1 MTPVR
6 TASHPEVV
14 SEQVPR
20 EQKAWIT
27 LVTSAEHKAVGRMYI
42 ATALLFAAAAIAELL
57 MMRLQLMIPEN
68 TLIQPVI
75 FDRLLSAFGV
85 TSLILFALPLMIGL
99 MSVVVPLQIGA
110 RGMALPRLHHL
121 SYWLYAF
128 GGTTIYASFLWRPSE
143 AGILALP
150 PLSTSEFLPGAAVD
164 AWLVGFALALLGFV
178 CFAISMIATLRN
190 SRAPGMYLQRMPLFT
205 WATSIVSYTL
215 LVLGPVFL
223 AALAMLMIDRHYG
236 GVFYDS
242 GEGGKPMLYE
252 HLAAIFI
259 SGAVVSVLVAALAA
273 ISEILSTFSRQPQ
286 FGHRT
291 VAGSLVALAVL
302 AVLGWMQ
309 GMYSSPIPDGFRY
322 FAMLMALAAIVPVGL
337 IIFNWI
343 GTLTG
348 GAKRHGMPF
357 RFALGAIV
365 LIVIG
370 LAGKLV
376 TAVVP
381 VGALLAG
388 TTFTTGT
395 SFALIAGAGVFGGFA
410 ALHYWFPKLSGR
422 MMGDAFGVTS
432 YWLLLVGA
440 VVYVLTTMMAGLEGM
455 PVDVA
460 KFYGDSGLDA
470 LNLIASIAAILFVL
484 GFIVALLNAAASYRH
499 RLEAGPDPWGG
510 STLEW
515 FAPSP
520 PPVHNF
526 DLVPDVRSAEPLD
539 DIREAIRRRATRW
552 YPPAARTE
560 APAPEPEPVAVG
572 SGSASGA
579 APEAGGNP
587 TEAGPE
593 PTPQSEDD
601 RPVA

>member
-381 VGALLAG
+381 VGALRAG

-422 MMGDAFGVTS
+422 MMGDAFGITS

-484 GFIVALLNAAASYRH
+484 GFVVALLNAAASYRH
-499 RLEAGPDPWGG
+499 GLETGPDPWGG

>member
-1 MTPVR
+1 VTPVR

-302 AVLGWMQ
+302 AVLAWMQ

-381 VGALLAG
+381 VGALLSG

-422 MMGDAFGVTS
+422 MMGDAFGITS

-499 RLEAGPDPWGG
+499 GLETGPDPWGG

>member
-302 AVLGWMQ
+302 AVLAWMQ

-381 VGALLAG
+381 VGALLSG

-484 GFIVALLNAAASYRH
+484 GFVVALLNAAASYRH
-499 RLEAGPDPWGG
+499 GLETGPDPWGG

>member
-1 MTPVR
+1 VTPVR

-302 AVLGWMQ
+302 AVLAWMQ

-499 RLEAGPDPWGG
+499 GLETGPDPWGG

>member
-302 AVLGWMQ
+302 AVLAWMQ

-422 MMGDAFGVTS
+422 MMGDAFGITS

-484 GFIVALLNAAASYRH
+484 GFVVALLNAAASYRH
-499 RLEAGPDPWGG
+499 GLETGPDPWGG

>member
-1 MTPVR
+1 VTPVR

-302 AVLGWMQ
+302 AVLGWME

-381 VGALLAG
+381 VGALLSG

-410 ALHYWFPKLSGR
+410 ALHYWVPKLSGR
-422 MMGDAFGVTS
+422 MMGDAFGITS

-484 GFIVALLNAAASYRH
+484 GFVVALLNAAASYRH
-499 RLEAGPDPWGG
+499 GLETGPDPWGG

>member
-1 MTPVR
+1 MTPLQ

-20 EQKAWIT
+20 AQKAWIT

-42 ATALLFAAAAIAELL
+42 ATALFFASAGLAEFL

-68 TLIQPVI
+68 TLIRPEI

-85 TSLILFALPLMIGL
+85 TGLILFALPLMFGL

-121 SYWLYAF
+121 SYWLYLL
-128 GGTTIYASFLWRPSE
+128 GGALIYGSFLYRPSE

-150 PLSTSEFLPGAAVD
+150 PLSTSDFLPGAAVD
-164 AWLVGFALALLGFV
+164 AWLTGFALVLIGFV
-178 CFAISMIATLRN
+178 CFAISMIATVRN
-190 SRAPGMYLQRMPLFT
+190 SRAPGMALQRMPLFS
-205 WATSIVSYTL
+205 WAASIVSYTQ
-215 LVLGPVFL
+215 LVLAPIFL
-223 AALAMLMIDRHYG
+223 AAIAMLIIDRHYG
-236 GVFYDS
+236 GVFFDS
-242 GEGGKPMLYE
+242 GESGKPMLYE
-252 HLAAIFI
+252 HLASIFV
-259 SGAVVSVLVAALAA
+259 SGAVVSLLVAAMAA

-291 VAGSLVALAVL
+291 VAGSLVALTVL

-309 GMYSSPIPDGFRY
+309 NMYAGPIPDGFLY

-337 IIFNWI
+337 ILFNWI
-343 GTLTG
+343 ATTTG
-348 GAKRHGMPF
+348 GAKRRGMPF
-357 RFALGAIV
+357 KYALGAIV

-388 TTFTTGT
+388 STFTTAT
-395 SFALIAGAGVFGGFA
+395 SFALIAGAGVFGGLA
-410 ALHYWFPKLSGR
+410 ALYYWFPKLSGR
-422 MMGDAFGVTS
+422 LMGDAFGVTS
-432 YWLLLVGA
+432 YWLLIVGA
-440 VVYVLTTMMAGLEGM
+440 LAYVLTTMMAGLEGM
-455 PVDVA
+455 PVDVS

-470 LNLIASIAAILFVL
+470 LNLIASIGAILFVL
-484 GFIVALLNAAASYRH
+484 GLVVSMLNAATSYRNGV
-499 RLEAGPDPWGG
+499 EVGPDPWHG

-539 DIREAIRRRATRW
+539 DMRDAIRRRATRW
-552 YPPAARTE
+552 YPPAARTGERESE
-560 APAPEPEPVAVG
+560 AVRVGAGDAATGPAGAEAAGDDSEPSRRDEDDSPVA
-572 SGSASGA
+572 
-579 APEAGGNP
+579 
-587 TEAGPE
+587 
-593 PTPQSEDD
+593 
-601 RPVA
+601 

>member
-1 MTPVR
+1 VTPVR

-302 AVLGWMQ
+302 AVLAWMQ

-381 VGALLAG
+381 VGALLSG

-422 MMGDAFGVTS
+422 MMGDAFGITS

-484 GFIVALLNAAASYRH
+484 GFVVALLNAAASYRH
-499 RLEAGPDPWGG
+499 GLETGPDPWGG

>member
-1 MTPVR
+1 VTPVR

-302 AVLGWMQ
+302 AVLAWMQ

-484 GFIVALLNAAASYRH
+484 GFVVALLNAAASYRH
-499 RLEAGPDPWGG
+499 GLETGPDPWGG

>member
-57 MMRLQLMIPEN
+57 MMRLQLIIPES

-150 PLSTSEFLPGAAVD
+150 PLSTSAFLPGAAVD
-164 AWLVGFALALLGFV
+164 AWLIGFALALLGFV

-205 WATSIVSYTL
+205 WATSVVSYTL
-215 LVLGPVFL
+215 LVLGPIFL
-223 AALAMLMIDRHYG
+223 AAIAMLIIDRHYG
-236 GVFYDS
+236 GVFFDS

-252 HLAAIFI
+252 HLATIFV

-302 AVLGWMQ
+302 AVLAWMQ
-309 GMYSSPIPDGFRY
+309 SMYSSPIPDGFRY

-422 MMGDAFGVTS
+422 MMGDAFGITS

-499 RLEAGPDPWGG
+499 GLEAGPDPWGG

-560 APAPEPEPVAVG
+560 APGPEPEPVAVG
-572 SGSASGA
+572 SGAASGEA
-579 APEAGGNP
+579 ADAGGNP

>member
-42 ATALLFAAAAIAELL
+42 ATALLFAAAAIAEFL
-57 MMRLQLMIPEN
+57 MMRLQLMVPEN
-68 TLIQPVI
+68 TLIRPEI

-85 TSLILFALPLMIGL
+85 TSLILFALPLLIGL
-99 MSVVVPLQIGA
+99 MSIVVPLQIGA

-150 PLSTSEFLPGAAVD
+150 PLSTSAFLPGAAVD
-164 AWLVGFALALLGFV
+164 AWLIGFALALLGFV
-178 CFAISMIATLRN
+178 CFAISMIATLHN

-205 WATSIVSYTL
+205 WATSVVSYTL

-223 AALAMLMIDRHYG
+223 AAIAMLMIDRHYG
-236 GVFYDS
+236 GVFFDS

-252 HLAAIFI
+252 HLATIFI

-302 AVLGWMQ
+302 AVLAWMQ
-309 GMYSSPIPDGFRY
+309 SMYSSPIPDGFRY

-422 MMGDAFGVTS
+422 MMGDAFGITS

-484 GFIVALLNAAASYRH
+484 GFIVALLNAATSYRNG
-499 RLEAGPDPWGG
+499 LEAGPDPWGG

-560 APAPEPEPVAVG
+560 APGPEPEPVAVG
-572 SGSASGA
+572 SGAASGEA
-579 APEAGGNP
+579 ADAGGNP

-593 PTPQSEDD
+593 PTRQSEDD

>member
-42 ATALLFAAAAIAELL
+42 ATALLFAAAAIAEFL

-85 TSLILFALPLMIGL
+85 TSLILFAVPLMIGL
-99 MSVVVPLQIGA
+99 MSIVVPLQIGA

-150 PLSTSEFLPGAAVD
+150 PLSTSAFLPGAAVD
-164 AWLVGFALALLGFV
+164 AWLIGFALALLGFV

-215 LVLGPVFL
+215 LVLGPIFL
-223 AALAMLMIDRHYG
+223 AAIAMLMIDRHYG

-252 HLAAIFI
+252 HLATIFI

-302 AVLGWMQ
+302 AVLAWMQ
-309 GMYSSPIPDGFRY
+309 SMYSSPIPDGFRY
-322 FAMLMALAAIVPVGL
+322 FAMLMALAAIVPAGL

-422 MMGDAFGVTS
+422 MMGDAFGITS

-499 RLEAGPDPWGG
+499 GLEAGPDPWGG

-560 APAPEPEPVAVG
+560 APAPEQEPVAVG
-572 SGSASGA
+572 SDA
-579 APEAGGNP
+579 
-587 TEAGPE
+587 E
-593 PTPQSEDD
+593 PTSQSEDD